1 MKSHLVIL
9 ATLFICSFSFGATP
23 YVSGEFGVV
32 APVDATVKLTGFTD
46 SETEYDSAMS
56 FGLSAGLGFEQGTKL
71 GVLFTSQ
78 ENEGTIKQI
87 SSVLLDQGL
96 SPVLDLKI
104 NTLGLNLTQEM
115 PTNNDFNF
123 FLNGGLGLAFA
134 EIKTS
139 SFSVEDT
146 VNYFNIGGGA
156 TYSLSDSLNIYAKYN
171 YFIMS
176 DAEETSDINIEGV
189 GIIADITAETE
200 MGMHQFMVGISKTL

>member
-1 MKSHLVIL
+1 MKSHLLVL
-9 ATLFICSFSFGATP
+9 ATLALCSFSFGATP

-32 APVDATVKLTGFTD
+32 APVDATVKLTGYTD

-56 FGLSAGLGFEQGTKL
+56 FGLSAGFGFEQGTKL

-87 SSVLLDQGL
+87 SSDLLFAGL
-96 SPVLDLKI
+96 SPVLDVKV
-104 NTLGLNLTQEM
+104 NTLGLNLTQKM

-123 FLNGGLGLAFA
+123 FLNGGLGLAFS

-146 VNYFNIGGGA
+146 VNYFNIGGGGSF
-156 TYSLSDSLNIYAKYN
+156 SLSDSLNIYAKYN
-171 YFIMS
+171 YFIMG
-176 DAEETSDINIEGV
+176 DAEETSDLNIEGL
-189 GIIADITAETE
+189 GIITDVSAETE